1 MTKPKMTY
9 SLIETADLIIGQSF
23 KIYINL
29 VSVKDLQN
37 KKIVFSNV
45 KNITVD
51 TQPIAMKISVDK
63 KQAEASVDIFVK
75 STINDG
81 DSITFNIDTTDN
93 DFATGIF
100 TCKAKK
106 IDPTSLILTVD
117 NAFLDL
123 PPGPNVPS
131 GAHSV
136 CSSVPGS
143 SYCTKVHTVIKDPKG
158 NTLSGVP
165 VLISEDITGN
175 LKKFNIYAAD
185 QAAKIEIKTVNSNDQ
200 MVINS
205 DGSGNV
211 IFYLYTHKALS
222 SVLQLITM
230 VQGTAFIKPAT
241 SPVYAISSDIQSF
254 NYLRWPN
261 IEGFWSG
268 NLISHGPDKFKVMI
282 TRYDNAQNNDV
293 IIFYVN
299 GKRTPYIININD
311 VNEDLGKYSHE
322 LPYDIFEYGKQS
334 AFSYVVVTL
343 GGDIMPSYPTNL
355 VYMGGAIPEPDP
367 DVKRDYYP
375 CIVYTSAG
383 SVIPENTFINYDS
396 IRRYPANNIN
406 SKTGLFLEIV
416 TSDTDKKALP
426 LNAKVT
432 KLTVYIN
439 TESGPEDNPT
449 GKFKKDYTPDN
460 GVFTDS
466 AERKY
471 IQVHIPCKDLL
482 NIVPYGETGG
492 YISFAYEV
500 SINGQIKYGKIW
512 KGVIDTRTNAS
523 SPCQ

>member
-1 MTKPKMTY
+1 MAKPLMTY
-9 SLIETADLIIGQSF
+9 SLIKNADLIIGQSF
-23 KIYINL
+23 TIDITLTLIKKAQ
-29 VSVKDLQN
+29 V

-45 KNITVD
+45 KNITVN
-51 TQPIAMKISVDK
+51 TQPIAMQMSVDQ
-63 KQAEASVDIFVK
+63 KQAKASVDIFVK
-75 STINDG
+75 STVNDG
-81 DSITFNIDTTDN
+81 DLITFNIDTTDN
-93 DFATGIF
+93 DFETGIF
-100 TCKAKK
+100 ICTAKK

-143 SYCTKVHTVIKDPKG
+143 SYCTKVHTVIKDLKG

-185 QAAKIEIKTVNSNDQ
+185 QTAKIGIQTVNSNDQ

-211 IFYLYTHKALS
+211 IFYLYTQKALS

-230 VQGTAFIKPAT
+230 VQGTAFIKPAI

-282 TRYDNAQNNDV
+282 TRYDNAENGDV
-293 IIFYVN
+293 IIFSVN
-299 GKRTPYIININD
+299 GIRKPYIININD

-322 LPYDIFEYGKQS
+322 LPYDIFDYGKQS
-334 AFSYVVVTL
+334 AFSYVVATL
-343 GGDIMPSYPTNL
+343 SGIIMPSYPTNL
-355 VYMGGAIPEPDP
+355 IYMGGAIPVPDP

-375 CIVYTSAG
+375 CIVHTSAG
-383 SVIPENTFINYDS
+383 SIIPENTFINYDS
-396 IRRYPANNIN
+396 IRRYPANNVN
-406 SKTGLFLEIV
+406 SKTGLFIEIV
-416 TSDTDKKALP
+416 ISDTDKKALP

-439 TESGPEDNPT
+439 TESGPGDNAT
-449 GKFKKDYTPDN
+449 GKFKHDYTP
-460 GVFTDS
+460 GTEVLTDS
-466 AERKY
+466 AGRKY

-492 YISFAYEV
+492 YISFDYEV

-512 KGVIDTRTNAS
+512 KGVVDTRTNAY